1 MSADQERRKGKAIFD
16 AYVSLRKIA
25 EKYELEEKLAIPRV
39 VFVGETSSGKSML
52 VQNFLRFPCAFSQSD
67 VGTRCPILYRL
78 RYNSTLDDNVILIK
92 HSTAVK
98 RPQDLA
104 EHLRY
109 VMEQIEREDGFRL
122 EEYLVH
128 IESNQYRDFEIL
140 DVPGLISGSR
150 NSQHAAAVE
159 RITEYYVRDP
169 TFLIVQLK
177 EATQLGVNSFGTK
190 RIREFCL
197 MDPAPCG
204 STLAPRLD
212 YEDYTLTI
220 QTKFD
225 IFMDAHRDSA
235 QANEDL
241 LKLLEHFNQ
250 QTLFASMVFDAYN
263 FGKHIYEQNAQYI
276 ADLPELEL
284 ERVDKWVCGMRESS
298 QRSTNTCEQF
308 NEVLFRPLIGI
319 NIVRDRIQDMWIK
332 AFRSAIP
339 KIQQVLQELV
349 YEQDKRYHILMNLVE
364 EKDLK
369 AIREIYQ
376 RYIRTFRSTL
386 SDYIAFRAE
395 INTLFDMETY
405 GRTYAQIEEE
415 YNKWS
420 RRIQLV
426 WPAHQTTAQMIKEPF
441 ERRLYSLP
449 LRYIGARHFERIRQ
463 VFFYMILTY
472 QPASHELNWIESA
485 QGLLYGAN
493 ADNENLEK
501 STREL
506 LYTYI
511 RETFHMGICWLTQ
524 IYSFLL
530 EHFERQV
537 NDVLLSPT
545 GEFALLATGHEK
557 FLSLA
562 RLEYHQT
569 TRRMLRHAVEASKHA
584 RYAKMAYAAHSIS
597 HYLRIL
603 VESFPPTIQ
612 TAQKKEIP
620 VAETNL
626 RRLIYN
632 NETFLPEI
640 RNSET
645 ASYLPATRNTTNEL
659 YSAMRG
665 LLLQDI
671 TANFFANVVIE
682 VQRYESIYIKNSL
695 QQRIDQMS
703 NEEIARM
710 SQIDVEEHLRE
721 FQTTYDKLTSLEDA
735 CEETEH
741 ACQLFDGK
749 ILVDFASKN
758 DTTKNIFREKR
769 NCCHRD
775 IMNKFYQVKPKND
788 DAEIKA
794 TDIQF
799 NAFQDEDEYQLKI
812 LNGDHLAC
820 PKYLLQLYRDDDLKD
835 LEYGFLPGEHFQS
848 HQQKIHTSSEKSK
861 PTVNLSVSKVTPT
874 DKVEINDIPIV
885 KSDGL
890 HIETKANDSSPRQ
903 DRDKNKT
910 K

>member
-1 MSADQERRKGKAIFD
+1 MSTDQERRKGRAIFD
-16 AYVSLRKIA
+16 AYASLRKIA

-78 RYNSTLDDNVILIK
+78 RYNSTLGDNVILIK
-92 HSTAVK
+92 HPATVK
-98 RPQDLA
+98 RLQDLA
-104 EHLRY
+104 EHLRH
-109 VMEQIEREDGFRL
+109 VMEQIEREDGFCL

-128 IESNQYRDFEIL
+128 IESSRYRDFEIL

-159 RITEYYVRDP
+159 RITEYYVCDP

-212 YEDYTLTI
+212 YEDYILSRNR
-220 QTKFD
+220 KD
-225 IFMDAHRDSA
+225 Y
-235 QANEDL
+235 L
-241 LKLLEHFNQ
+241 
-250 QTLFASMVFDAYN
+250 
-263 FGKHIYEQNAQYI
+263 
-276 ADLPELEL
+276 
-284 ERVDKWVCGMRESS
+284 SS
-298 QRSTNTCEQF
+298 FQHYFQ
-308 NEVLFRPLIGI
+308 
-319 NIVRDRIQDMWIK
+319 

-349 YEQDKRYHILMNLVE
+349 YEQDKHSHVLMSLVE

-386 SDYIAFRAE
+386 SNYIAFRAE
-395 INTLFDMETY
+395 INTLFDVETY
-405 GRTYAQIEEE
+405 SQTYAQIEEE

-426 WPAHQTTAQMIKEPF
+426 WPAHQTAGQMIKESF

-449 LRYIGARHFERIRQ
+449 LRYIGAQHFERIRQ
-463 VFFYMILTY
+463 LD
-472 QPASHELNWIESA
+472 WIESA
-485 QGLLYGAN
+485 QGLLYGVN

-501 STREL
+501 
-506 LYTYI
+506 
-511 RETFHMGICWLTQ
+511 
-524 IYSFLL
+524 
-530 EHFERQV
+530 
-537 NDVLLSPT
+537 

-557 FLSLA
+557 FLSLV
-562 RLEYHQT
+562 RLEYHRT
-569 TRRMLRHAVEASKHA
+569 TREMLRHAVEASKHA

-620 VAETNL
+620 VADTNP

-632 NETFLPEI
+632 NEAFLPEI

-645 ASYLPATRNTTNEL
+645 ASYPPATRNTTKEL
-659 YSAMRG
+659 YSAIRG

-695 QQRIDQMS
+695 QQRLDQMS
-703 NEEIARM
+703 NEEIARL

-721 FQTTYDKLTSLEDA
+721 FQMTYDKLTSLEDA
-735 CEETEH
+735 CEATER

-749 ILVDFASKN
+749 VIVDFASKN
-758 DTTKNIFREKR
+758 DPSKTIFHEKR
-769 NCCHRD
+769 NRRHRD
-775 IMNKFYQVKPKND
+775 ITNKFYQVKPKKD
-788 DAEIKA
+788 DAKIKA
-794 TDIQF
+794 ADIQF

-820 PKYLLQLYRDDDLKD
+820 PKHLQLYRDDDLKD
-835 LEYGFLPGEHFQS
+835 LEYGFLPGDHFRS
-848 HQQKIHTSSEKSK
+848 HQQKINTSSEKNK
-861 PTVNLSVSKVTPT
+861 PTVNLSVPKVTST
-874 DKVEINDIPIV
+874 DKVEINGVSNISIV
-885 KSDGL
+885 KSDDL

-903 DRDKNKT
+903 DRDENKA
-910 K
+910 KWYDKMKPK